1 MKNVMLDRVGI
12 RGEII
17 KDIMLRERRNK
28 KKSEDEMQSAHI
40 LFLRNENNLINEQ
53 SKRNPPKT
61 QKREQPTFVYI
72 IKAIGTSFYKIGIS
86 INPQKRLYALQT
98 ANPNK
103 LMIVKKYKFQSK
115 LEATAVEKEMHRHLK
130 KHICLGGTEWF
141 RNEKNIIDQTK
152 NLIEERLS
160 V

>member
-1 MKNVMLDRVGI
+1 MKEALHSIDKI
-12 RGEII
+12 
-17 KDIMLRERRNK
+17 DIMLKEYNEKKTLELYLSAKEYYKPK
-28 KKSEDEMQSAHI
+28 KKKAIIS
-40 LFLRNENNLINEQ
+40 
-53 SKRNPPKT
+53 
-61 QKREQPTFVYI
+61 QKKHTDKKQFKDTYLYI

-86 INPQKRLYALQT
+86 ISPQKRLYALQT

-141 RNEKNIIDQTK
+141 RNEKNIIDQAK
-152 NLIEERLS
+152 NLIEERLC